1 MLFGKNVRMPG
12 DQSGGGQF
20 SVPAEKVPSKAGQT
34 PSSPASSSADAFA
47 GDAPYRPTAAQYRQ
61 IQAQGSMRETERIK
75 ARDTEEREADI
86 LNGGQGRS
94 KRQIADELSRDE
106 RVLSAAR
113 KNRLGMDIPAV
124 ARAAGREKI
133 RVQDD
138 LNKAAGMV
146 ANKSTIPG
154 SLESKIK
161 GGRNARGSDV
171 GKWMESKAVDNDG
184 YPVYSNEQDNLHSAL
199 EKEWGT
205 MTPGEKR
212 QAKDWYEQN
221 EKYNKPQTWMGGGS
235 WQGTPGDKKLKLLF
249 KELDKGAAKPP
260 ASPPSQGA
268 TIPPTYGGTPPISP
282 VKRGSS
288 KL

>member
-1 MLFGKNVRMPG
+1 MLFGKNVRLPG

-20 SVPAEKVPSKAGQT
+20 SVPAEKVPGKAGQT
-34 PSSPASSSADAFA
+34 SSSPALSSADPFA
-47 GDAPYRPTAAQYRQ
+47 SDAPYRPTAAQYRQ
-61 IQAQGSMRETERIK
+61 IQAQGSARETERIK
-75 ARDTEEREADI
+75 ARDTAERESDRQA
-86 LNGGQGRS
+86 GGQGRS
-94 KRQIADELSRDE
+94 KRQIADEVARDE
-106 RVLSAAR
+106 RVLAAAR
-113 KNRLGMDIPAV
+113 KNGLGAEVPAV

-146 ANKSTIPG
+146 KNKNGPG
-154 SLESKIK
+154 SLSASLANSK
-161 GGRNARGSDV
+161 GNDV
-171 GKWMESKAVDNDG
+171 SKWLDSKAVDNDAN
-184 YPVYSNEQDNLHSAL
+184 PFYSNEQDNVHSAL
-199 EKEWGT
+199 QAEWHR
-205 MTPGEKR
+205 MTPEEKR

-221 EKYNKPQTWMGGGS
+221 EKYNEPRTWMGGGS

-249 KELDKGAAKPP
+249 KDLGQGAAKPP

-268 TIPPTYGGTPPISP
+268 TMPPAYGGTPPISP